1 MTTNE
6 YNLHHIFEDDI
17 FFNTSKY
24 DEYDII

>member
-17 FFNTSKY
+17 LFNTSKC